1 MVSVGF
7 CVWPLRSG
15 LVAREKMALTSLALS
30 IKKNSIAPRKRS
42 GKSCRG
48 NCTETNLKQDQP
60 NLPTSHVP
68 FILF

>member
-30 IKKNSIAPRKRS
+30 VKKNSIANKVEKVVEERKHLRL
-42 GKSCRG
+42 RG
-48 NCTETNLKQDQP
+48 NSTETNLK
-60 NLPTSHVP
+60 
-68 FILF
+68 